1 MQESPSAAGEAA
13 GAPEER
19 EVRAFEATDP
29 DHAQAALGGTY
40 FPHRL
45 NQLSRGGHMD
55 MSLHLVELGPLTVGR
70 LSYGVEVSLD
80 LGELGNAYNVAI
92 PLAGRHETESAGQSR
107 IFAPGQACI
116 YLPHRPTRISHWS
129 ADGVQYGIKFDRDY
143 LEAELQGILGRPTR
157 GPVTFDPMLD
167 LSNPQVS
174 SWLALVKTLVADLDK
189 DHSMLYSPLVSRPL
203 VEALTSGLLLASNH
217 DYRELLETR
226 GPGARPRTVKAALDA
241 MHAHPE
247 ESWTVRALADLVG
260 VSVRTLQD
268 GFARYIGS
276 SPMTY
281 LRGIR
286 LERAHEDLIAA
297 DPRYDSVSD
306 IAYRW
311 GFRHLGR
318 FSVEYRK
325 RYGQPPSSTLTKS

>member
-1 MQESPSAAGEAA
+1 MQGSPKAAGEAA
-13 GAPEER
+13 GAPAER

-29 DHAQAALGGTY
+29 DHAQAALGRTY

-45 NQLSRGGHMD
+45 DQLGTGGNMD
-55 MSLHLVELGPLTVGR
+55 MALHLVELGPLTVGR

-92 PLAGRHETESAGQSR
+92 PLAGRHETESAGQTH
-107 IFAPGQACI
+107 IFAPGRACI
-116 YLPHRPTRISHWS
+116 YLPHRPSRIAHWS

-143 LEAELQGILGRPTR
+143 LERELQGILGHPTR
-157 GPVTFDPMLD
+157 GPVTFDPVLD
-167 LSNPQVS
+167 LSNPHVS

-189 DHSMLYSPLVSRPL
+189 DHSVLYSPLVSRPL
-203 VEALTSGLLLASNH
+203 VEALTSGLLLATNH
-217 DYRELLETR
+217 DYRDLLDTR
-226 GPGARPRTVKAALDA
+226 VPAARPRTVKAALDA
-241 MHAHPE
+241 LHAHPE
-247 ESWTVRALADLVG
+247 ETWTVRALADLVG

-268 GFARYIGS
+268 GFSRYVGA
-276 SPMTY
+276 SPMAY
-281 LRGIR
+281 LRGLR
-286 LERAHEDLIAA
+286 LERAHEDLLAA
-297 DPRYDSVSD
+297 DPRYDAVSD

-325 RYGQPPSSTLTKS
+325 RYGQPPSATLTGS